1 VKKELLKKLKYE
13 MPGMSKGKGP
23 AMPEEDMEVE
33 ISLGEEPEET
43 GMPEMAEEE
52 VEVEEMEGPDLSSFS
67 EEELMAELK
76 KRKAGPKAPMA

>member
-1 VKKELLKKLKYE
+1 MKKDLLKKMKYE

-43 GMPEMAEEE
+43 GMPEMAEEMDME
-52 VEVEEMEGPDLSSFS
+52 EGEMESPDLSAFS
-67 EEELMAELK
+67 EEELMAEIK
-76 KRKAGPKAPMA
+76 KRKSAPKMA

>member
-1 VKKELLKKLKYE
+1 MKKDLLKKMKYE

-43 GMPEMAEEE
+43 GMPEMAEEMDME
-52 VEVEEMEGPDLSSFS
+52 EGEMEMPDLSAFS
-67 EEELMAELK
+67 EEELMAEIK
-76 KRKAGPKAPMA
+76 KRKSAPKMA